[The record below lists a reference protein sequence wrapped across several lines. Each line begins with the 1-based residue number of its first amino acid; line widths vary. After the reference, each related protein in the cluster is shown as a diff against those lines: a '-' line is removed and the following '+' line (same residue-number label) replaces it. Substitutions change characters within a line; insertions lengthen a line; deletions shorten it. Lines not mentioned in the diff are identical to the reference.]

1 MATACYVPSFKER
14 KSLAERTRM
23 ADDIRRQ
30 QPDKVPIIIERY
42 DGERALPLLEK
53 CKYLVPGHVTVAEL
67 MLIIRSRLHLHPE
80 QSLFVLVNEKSLVSN
95 SMTVSEVYSQEK
107 EQDGFL
113 YMVYASQPA
122 FG

>member
-1 MATACYVPSFKER
+1 MATCYVPSFKER
-14 KSLAERTRM
+14 KTERSRM

-30 QPDKVPIIIERY
+30 QPDKIPVIIERY
-42 DGERALPLLEK
+42 DGERGLPLLDK

-67 MLIIRSRLHLHPE
+67 MCIIRSRLHLHPE
-80 QSLFVLVNEKSLVSN
+80 QALFVLANEKSLVSN
-95 SMTVSEVYSQEK
+95 SMTIADIYNQEK

-113 YMVYASQPA
+113 YLVYASQPA